1 MSLKPLSFEKNTRV
15 NREGLEVHRYPTDVG
30 SDEYPNYI
38 MFNITKRTG
47 DIGNVEV
54 EAAGAAQQAAATA
67 DRSNQNRPD
76 KSPSFGRA
84 IAALGA
90 GAGAGFGVKKLID
103 ESGEAVRSAIA
114 KAGSFGKPVNAVTGL
129 FSTAVGVGVGGAVA
143 TFAEKGAPGI
153 KSPFD
158 ARDKVLLKTTIALH
172 LNNKPSVSYKAQWAD
187 AELGILG
194 GAAETF
200 SQVKDAE
207 GFLETAGTLLNRAGG
222 AAVAAGLKNAAN
234 TPLNNIGDF
243 RSFAEANTGKA
254 INPFKAQLFKNME
267 FRTFSFDYVFLPRN
281 KAEYDSVQTIIKTFK
296 RYMHPKFGDENFFM
310 GYPAEFNI
318 AYFHKAG
325 TNYEN
330 IFKLSSCALTDLK
343 VEYGGADFVTFKGTS
358 GAPTEIAMSLSFL
371 ELELLSEARV
381 MDGY

>member
-38 MFNITKRTG
+38 MFNILKRYG
-47 DIGNVEV
+47 DIGNKDEAAKGALQDNAQVDISNQSRPDNSPSLGATLGV
-54 EAAGAAQQAAATA
+54 LAAGAGTAFLTGKAITAT
-67 DRSNQNRPD
+67 
-76 KSPSFGRA
+76 GRA
-84 IAALGA
+84 WRNLIPGRSRAAKLAADAA
-90 GAGAGFGVKKLID
+90 GQLT
-103 ESGEAVRSAIA
+103 AI
-114 KAGSFGKPVNAVTGL
+114 V
-129 FSTAVGVGVGGAVA
+129 VGGAAGVA
-143 TFAEKGAPGI
+143 TAIPAAIVFSE
-153 KSPFD
+153 
-158 ARDKVLLKTTIALH
+158 RDKVLLKTTIALH

-194 GAAETF
+194 GAAETLNK
-200 SQVKDAE
+200 SMKE
-207 GFLETAGTLLNRAGG
+207 GNILSAAGELLKGAGG
-222 AAVAAGLKNAAN
+222 AAAAAGLKNSAN
-234 TPLNNIGDF
+234 TPLKEVGDF
-243 RSFAEANTGKA
+243 RSFTEANTGQA

-281 KAEYDSVQTIIKTFK
+281 KAEYESVQTIIKTFK
-296 RYMHPKFGDENFFM
+296 RYMHPSFGDENFFM

-318 AYFHKAG
+318 AYFHKEGA
-325 TNYEN
+325 NYEN

-371 ELELLSEARV
+371 ELELLTEDRV

>member
-1 MSLKPLSFEKNTRV
+1 MPIPEPEKNTRV

-47 DIGNVEV
+47 DLGNSEI
-54 EAAGAAQQAAATA
+54 AGDAQQANATA
-67 DRSNQNRPD
+67 ERSKQNRFD
-76 KSPSFGRA
+76 KSPKLGRA
-84 IAALGA
+84 MGALGVGIGTA
-90 GAGAGFGVKKLID
+90 FGVKKLID
-103 ESGEAVRSAIA
+103 ETSGAVTAEIA
-114 KAGSFGKPVNAVTGL
+114 KLTPPVVGKPIVAARGL
-129 FSTAVGVGVGGAVA
+129 FSLVTGAGVGAAVGGAA
-143 TFAEKGAPGI
+143 ALGDTFA
-153 KSPFD
+153 

-194 GAAETF
+194 GAAETL
-200 SQVKDAE
+200 SKAKDAA
-207 GFLETAGTLLNRAGG
+207 GFTNTAKTLLAGAGG
-222 AAVAAGLKNAAN
+222 AAMAAGLKNAAN

-243 RSFAEANTGKA
+243 RSFTEANTGLA

-281 KAEYDSVQTIIKTFK
+281 KVEYEAVQKIIKTFK
-296 RYMHPKFGDENFFM
+296 RYMHPTFGKENYFM

-318 AYFHKAG
+318 AYFHKEGA
-325 TNYEN
+325 NYEN

-343 VEYGGADFVTFKGTS
+343 VEYGGADFVTFKGTN

-371 ELELLSEARV
+371 ELELLTEARV

>member
-1 MSLKPLSFEKNTRV
+1 MSLKPLSFDKNTRV

-38 MFNITKRTG
+38 MFNITKRAG

-67 DRSNQNRPD
+67 DRSKQNRPD
-76 KSPSFGRA
+76 KSPVFGRA

-114 KAGSFGKPVNAVTGL
+114 KTGSFGKQANAATGFFSTFAGGAAGAAVTAAAL
-129 FSTAVGVGVGGAVA
+129 IDKT
-143 TFAEKGAPGI
+143 
-153 KSPFD
+153 FD

-194 GAAETF
+194 GAAGTF
-200 SQVKDAE
+200 SKVKDAE
-207 GFLETAGTLLNRAGG
+207 GLGATAGALLKGAGG
-222 AAVAAGLKNAAN
+222 AAMAAGLKNAAN

-243 RSFAEANTGKA
+243 RSFAEANTGLA

-281 KAEYDSVQTIIKTFK
+281 KEEYDSVQTIIKTFK
-296 RYMHPKFGDENFFM
+296 RYMHPSFGDENYFM

-318 AYFHKAG
+318 AYFHKEGA
-325 TNYEN
+325 NYEN

-371 ELELLSEARV
+371 ELELLTDKRV

>member
-38 MFNITKRTG
+38 MFNILKRYG
-47 DIGNVEV
+47 DIGNKDEAAKGALQDNAQVDISNQSRPDNSPSLGATLGV
-54 EAAGAAQQAAATA
+54 LAAGADTAFLTGKAITAT
-67 DRSNQNRPD
+67 
-76 KSPSFGRA
+76 GRA
-84 IAALGA
+84 WRNLIPGRSRAAKLAADAA
-90 GAGAGFGVKKLID
+90 GQLT
-103 ESGEAVRSAIA
+103 AI
-114 KAGSFGKPVNAVTGL
+114 V
-129 FSTAVGVGVGGAVA
+129 VGGAAGVA
-143 TFAEKGAPGI
+143 TAIPAAIVFSE
-153 KSPFD
+153 
-158 ARDKVLLKTTIALH
+158 RDKVLLKTTIALH

-194 GAAETF
+194 GAAETLNK
-200 SQVKDAE
+200 SMKE
-207 GFLETAGTLLNRAGG
+207 GNILSAAGELLKGAGG
-222 AAVAAGLKNAAN
+222 AAAAAGLKNSAN
-234 TPLNNIGDF
+234 TPLKEVGDF
-243 RSFAEANTGKA
+243 RSFTEANTGQA

-281 KAEYDSVQTIIKTFK
+281 KAEYESVQTIIKTFK
-296 RYMHPKFGDENFFM
+296 RYMHPSFGDENFFM

-318 AYFHKAG
+318 AYFHKEGA
-325 TNYEN
+325 NYEN

-371 ELELLSEARV
+371 ELELLTEDRV

>member
-38 MFNITKRTG
+38 MFNILKRYG
-47 DIGNVEV
+47 DIGNKDEAAKGALQDNAQVDISNQSRPDNSPGLGATFGV
-54 EAAGAAQQAAATA
+54 LAAGAGTAFLTGKAVTATGRAWRNLIPGRSRAAKAAADVVGQLT
-67 DRSNQNRPD
+67 
-76 KSPSFGRA
+76 A
-84 IAALGA
+84 IA
-90 GAGAGFGVKKLID
+90 
-103 ESGEAVRSAIA
+103 
-114 KAGSFGKPVNAVTGL
+114 
-129 FSTAVGVGVGGAVA
+129 VGGAAGVA
-143 TFAEKGAPGI
+143 TAIPAAIVFSE
-153 KSPFD
+153 
-158 ARDKVLLKTTIALH
+158 RDKVLLKTTIALH

-194 GAAETF
+194 GAAETLNK
-200 SQVKDAE
+200 SMKE
-207 GFLETAGTLLNRAGG
+207 GNILSAAGELLKGAGG
-222 AAVAAGLKNAAN
+222 AAAAAGLKNSAN
-234 TPLNNIGDF
+234 TPLKEVGDF
-243 RSFAEANTGKA
+243 RSFTEANTGQA

-281 KAEYDSVQTIIKTFK
+281 KAEYESVQTIIKTFK
-296 RYMHPKFGDENFFM
+296 RYMHPSFGDENFFM

-318 AYFHKAG
+318 AYFHKEGA
-325 TNYEN
+325 NYEN

-371 ELELLSEARV
+371 ELELLTEDRV